1 MAFRQ
6 HSLSFSGFSPMTRPA
21 RDTWSICD
29 GQTASPARNAGISAS
44 PIGLLNVHRLSCGV
58 ALVTPMCRPMA
69 ATVMKSSH
77 APLSVWFWGA
87 YLVTAQTP
95 GQPALQF
102 QRQLGLSRY
111 EAAFQMLHKLRAGLV
126 RPGRDA
132 IGDQYPVEVDETLV
146 GGRTK
151 GEGRGVHYKA
161 TVAGAVEV
169 RTRPPAAEGKKH
181 KRTIYAGRLRL
192 RLVPGRGAN
201 EPREFV
207 QENVVKGAVVRT
219 DGWKGYDDLALWATR
234 TNPWRLMETPKE
246 PMLTFRWP
254 TSPSR
259 TSRHGC
265 LERITG
271 SVIIACRLISTNL
284 CFGSIGAS
292 TR

>member
-1 MAFRQ
+1 MRRRFRCFT
-6 HSLSFSGFSPMTRPA
+6 SCAPAWCDRGATLSETSIRSKWMKRLLVAVQRA
-21 RDTWSICD
+21 R
-29 GQTASPARNAGISAS
+29 G
-44 PIGLLNVHRLSCGV
+44 
-58 ALVTPMCRPMA
+58 
-69 ATVMKSSH
+69 
-77 APLSVWFWGA
+77 
-87 YLVTAQTP
+87 
-95 GQPALQF
+95 
-102 QRQLGLSRY
+102 
-111 EAAFQMLHKLRAGLV
+111 
-126 RPGRDA
+126 
-132 IGDQYPVEVDETLV
+132 
-146 GGRTK
+146 
-151 GEGRGVHYKA
+151 GVHHKA

>member
-44 PIGLLNVHRLSCGV
+44 PIGLLNHRLSCGV

-151 GEGRGVHYKA
+151 GEGRCSPQGD
-161 TVAGAVEV
+161 G
-169 RTRPPAAEGKKH
+169 
-181 KRTIYAGRLRL
+181 
-192 RLVPGRGAN
+192 GRGCRSTYPATRCRRQ
-201 EPREFV
+201 EA
-207 QENVVKGAVVRT
+207 QEN
-219 DGWKGYDDLALWATR
+219 DLRRQVAAAPR
-234 TNPWRLMETPKE
+234 ARPW
-246 PMLTFRWP
+246 
-254 TSPSR
+254 SQ
-259 TSRHGC
+259 
-265 LERITG
+265 
-271 SVIIACRLISTNL
+271 
-284 CFGSIGAS
+284 
-292 TR
+292 